1 MTSLKDAIQ
10 KVKDEGKLIPRAIIA
25 VDLFGQPADYEKLE
39 AIAKENNLLLLE
51 DAAQDLAEELVTER
65 HVVSVMHL
73 QHHFSRQNH

>member
-51 DAAQDLAEELVTER
+51 DAAQGFGGRIGDREACSFGDASTT
-65 HVVSVMHL
+65 S
-73 QHHFSRQNH
+73 FSRQNH